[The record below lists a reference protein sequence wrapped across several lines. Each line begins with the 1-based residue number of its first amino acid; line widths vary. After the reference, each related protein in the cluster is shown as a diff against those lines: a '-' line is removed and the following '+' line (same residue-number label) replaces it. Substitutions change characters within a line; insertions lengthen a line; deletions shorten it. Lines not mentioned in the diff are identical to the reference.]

1 MAPTEQQLKQK
12 KAAQLS
18 GKKKQPKARIQ
29 RYLQSVTQGPIREL
43 GAKQTLLLKGRKVSA
58 NMTTLLQ
65 ELRALQAPAS
75 KLLSK
80 KNPIDIFNS
89 TGSSGGTLRGDG
101 GTQSLEFLMT
111 KNDCTLYAMATHN
124 KKRPNNLYIGR
135 TFDRQLLDSAELGI
149 TFYKS
154 AMKGTGDGTDIP
166 KKRVGSK
173 PLLLFLGDI
182 WQNVTDYIN
191 LRNLL
196 IDFYRGDVVDKL
208 VVSGLD
214 HVIVFTAAALP
225 SGLSGANPLPQPG
238 QSANANIQIHQR
250 TYCLQ
255 LKKNPNPSSDGSS
268 VPIPCLTS
276 SGPDLDFVLRRTL
289 WADAEL
295 ASAARVHPRSSTK
308 KQSGTSSSMR
318 SRQKNQSTNLL
329 GETIGRIHLQRQDV
343 DKIGGKKVK
352 ALRRAEQAERREEQ
366 AALENDLARESDE
379 LGAEFRSAFGFQE

>member
-1 MAPTEQQLKQK
+1 MAPTEQQIKQK

-18 GKKKQPKARIQ
+18 GKKKEPKARIQ
-29 RYLQSVTQGPIREL
+29 RYLQSVTQAPIREL
-43 GAKQTLLLKGRKVSA
+43 GAKQTLLLKGRNVSA

-65 ELRALQAPAS
+65 ELRALKAPAS

-80 KNPIDIFNS
+80 KNPIDIFSS
-89 TGSSGGTLRGDG
+89 TGSNSGTLSGDG

-111 KNDCTLYAMATHN
+111 KNDCSLYAMATHN

-149 TFYKS
+149 KYYKG
-154 AMKGTGDGTDIP
+154 AMKGTGDGNDIP
-166 KKRVGSK
+166 KKRIGSK

-214 HVIVFTAAALP
+214 HIIVFTAAELP
-225 SGLSGANPLPQPG
+225 SSFSGAKPLSFPG
-238 QSANANIQIHQR
+238 QNGSSNIQIHQR

-255 LKKNPNPSSDGSS
+255 LKKNPNASSDGAS

-289 WADAEL
+289 WADTEL
-295 ASAARVHPRSSTK
+295 ASAARVQPRSSTK
-308 KQSGTSSSMR
+308 KRLGPSSSIR
-318 SRQKNQSTNLL
+318 SRNKNQSTNLL
-329 GETIGRIHLQRQDV
+329 GETIGRIHLQKQDV
-343 DKIGGKKVK
+343 DKIGGRKVK

-366 AALENDLARESDE
+366 AAVENDLAKESDE
-379 LGAEFRSAFGFQE
+379 MGVL